1 MILSGGVVTGILGT
15 LLGIGGSIFLIPY
28 LVLFLHIPI
37 HQAIAT
43 GIVSVIAT
51 STAGAA
57 IYLERRFVNIR
68 LGMFLE
74 VATTIGAILGGLAAN
89 TLGGTVLSKAFAAL
103 LFAVAAVMIWRIF
116 RGDANDSSRKMA
128 ASSEASTESAGGGWI
143 QGGYYDPATKEEVKY
158 RARRLSAGFGFSFLA
173 GNLSGMF
180 GIGGGIVKVPVMNL
194 LCSVPIRAATATSNF
209 TMGVTAVASAFIY
222 YAHNQIHPVITSAA
236 VLGVLV
242 GSTIGTA
249 ISARIHGQV
258 LTLIFTFVVL
268 FVAVQMMLR

>member
-1 MILSGGVVTGILGT
+1 MILSGGFVTGIIGA

-51 STAGAA
+51 SSTGAA
-57 IYLERRFVNIR
+57 VYVQRRFVNIR

-89 TLGGTVLSKAFAAL
+89 TLGGTVLSKAFAVL
-103 LFAVAAVMIWRIF
+103 LFGVAVVMIWRIF
-116 RGDANDSSRKMA
+116 RGDGEHSSRKIT
-128 ASSEASTESAGGGWI
+128 ASCEASTESAGGGWI
-143 QGGYYDPATKEEVKY
+143 HGSYFDPATKEQVKY
-158 RARRLSAGFGFSFLA
+158 TARRLPAGFGLSFLA

-180 GIGGGIVKVPVMNL
+180 GIGGGIVKVPAMNL
-194 LCSVPIRAATATSNF
+194 LCGVPIKAATATSNF
-209 TMGVTAVASAFIY
+209 TIGVTAVASAFIY

-236 VLGVLV
+236 VLGVLA

-258 LTLIFTFVVL
+258 LTLIFTLVVL